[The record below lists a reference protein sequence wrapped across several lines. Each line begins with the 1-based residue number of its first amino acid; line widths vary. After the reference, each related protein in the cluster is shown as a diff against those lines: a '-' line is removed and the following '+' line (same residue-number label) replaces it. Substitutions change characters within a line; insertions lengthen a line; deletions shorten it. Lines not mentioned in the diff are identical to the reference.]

1 MKRKTRT
8 DRRLDAVFEAA
19 ERLSFDDSSRI
30 VLMSDCHRGDGSW
43 ADNFARNQALYNAA
57 LERYTAEGY
66 TYIELGDGDELWENT
81 SMQTI
86 LSMHRHVFLSLA
98 RLYQQKRFYMLFGNH
113 DMLKN
118 GTDFAACLSECPDD
132 CQCCCH
138 PLFPGLRIHEG
149 LVLQHQPSG
158 GELLLVHGHQADFF
172 NDRLWR
178 VGRLLVHRLWK
189 PLELMGVH
197 DPTSAAKNYRR
208 KDRVERHLTN
218 WVREKPLLLVAGHTH
233 RPSFPKPGEAGYFN
247 DGSAVHPGSV
257 TALEISSG
265 ILRLVKW
272 VYKTRMDGVLFA
284 GRETIGGPEP
294 LASYFSS
301 VSSAISEEN
310 TEKI

>member
-1 MKRKTRT
+1 MKWKTRT
-8 DRRLDAVFEAA
+8 DRRLDAVWEAA
-19 ERLSFDDSSRI
+19 ERLPFDDSSRI

-43 ADNFARNQALYNAA
+43 ADNFARNQALYKAA

-66 TYIELGDGDELWENT
+66 TYIELGDGDELWENK

-86 LSMHRHVFLSLA
+86 LSMHCHVFTSLA
-98 RLYQQKRFYMLFGNH
+98 RLYQQKRLYMLFGNH
-113 DMLKN
+113 DMLKKN
-118 GTDFAACLSECPDD
+118 TDFAASLSECPDD
-132 CQCCCH
+132 CQCSRH

-149 LVLQHQPSG
+149 LVLQHRSSG

-178 VGRLLVHRLWK
+178 MGRLLVRRLWK

-197 DPTSAAKNYRR
+197 DPTSAAKNYHR

-257 TALEISSG
+257 TALEISDG

-272 VYKTRMDGVLFA
+272 VYKTRPDGVLFA
-284 GRETIGGPEP
+284 GRETIAGPEP
-294 LASYFSS
+294 LTSYFPST
-301 VSSAISEEN
+301 SSAISEEN